1 MARLESMS
9 RVNPALLAALAQ
21 SMQQQ
26 AKAAPTLY
34 AVLGAVAGL
43 LVGPALMP
51 SQPTLLGGLLLGSVG
66 FAAGRRRAMTLTLQA
81 QLAFAAR
88 ESANPEWGCGALE
101 QRENSDGQST
111 AV

>member
-1 MARLESMS
+1 MARVESMS
-9 RVNPALLAALAQ
+9 QVNPTLLLSLAKN
-21 SMQQQ
+21 MQQQ

-34 AVLGAVAGL
+34 TVAGAIAGL

-51 SQPTLLGGLLLGSVG
+51 LQPTLLGGLLLGVLG
-66 FAAGRRRAMTLTLQA
+66 FAAGRRRAMALTLQA

-88 ESANPEWGCGALE
+88 EAANPQRGSGALE
-101 QRENSDGQST
+101 QRESGDRQPT